1 MSKKIIVDIRNN
13 LTENTKII
21 QKNQSNKN
29 SQLRENLKKMIESLA
44 KLKNNQTENK
54 YYMTLKYI
62 YKKEIQKVNDKIY

>member
-44 KLKNNQTENK
+44 KIKNNQTENK